1 MGGYLSLVA
10 TTILLVRHGETDW
23 NREHRWQGHADP
35 PLNQLGRDQARAL
48 AARLG
53 ETPLDAIY
61 SSDLARARE
70 TAEIVAA
77 SMGLDVVA
85 DPALRE
91 IDVGEWRGLTTPEI
105 ELRFPDGFRRHV
117 DGGDGWELGETHAAM
132 SARIVGAVTR
142 VAAAHPGGRLLCV
155 LHGGVIRALLAH
167 AAGVELGEY
176 RRTERGPVN
185 GAVAGIA
192 VQGPVFRR
200 ID

>member
-1 MGGYLSLVA
+1 VA

-23 NREHRWQGHADP
+23 NRERRWQGHADP
-35 PLNQLGRDQARAL
+35 PLNEHGREQAREL
-48 AARLG
+48 AARLAG
-53 ETPLDAIY
+53 TCLDAVY
-61 SSDLARARE
+61 ASDLARARE

-77 SMGLDVVA
+77 AKGVAVVV

-91 IDVGEWRGLTTPEI
+91 IDVGEWSGLATAEI
-105 ELRFPDGFRRHV
+105 ERRFPDGYRRHL

-142 VAAAHPGGRLLCV
+142 LAAAHVDATVLCV

-167 AAGVELGEY
+167 AQGLDLGEY
-176 RRTERGPVN
+176 RRTVRGPVN
-185 GAVAGIA
+185 GAVARIA
-192 VQGPVFRR
+192 VGDGVFRR